1 MFLLHTMCTYH
12 LLNFICIKLFIIAF
26 YELKRTLVRLG
37 EWDVS
42 INDNIVQDI
51 KVIGKAAHPNYDNNN
66 LQNDIA
72 ILYLNR
78 RARLSGKL
86 KSNGNSEEC
95 SEIQVF
101 IPLKS
106 DCDLKMFQITYFQ
119 FVCQQLKL
127 FHVKIQLFMIL
138 MLLAGVY

>member
-1 MFLLHTMCTYH
+1 MCTYH
-12 LLNFICIKLFIIAF
+12 LMNFIFINSFIIAF

-37 EWDVS
+37 EWNIS

-51 KVIGKAAHPNYDNNN
+51 KVIGKATHPNYDNNN

-78 RARLSGKL
+78 RARLSGKR
-86 KSNGNSEEC
+86 KSNENSEEC
-95 SEIQVF
+95 SKIQVF
-101 IPLKS
+101 IALKY
-106 DCDLKMFQITYFQ
+106 DYDLKMFQITYFQ

-127 FHVKIQLFMIL
+127 FRVKIQLFMIL
-138 MLLAGVY
+138 TLLAGVY